1 MATGRSEHPFGNDT
15 HADFIRQLRAG
26 KRRAWRVFEREFT
39 PDIIDRLRALGA
51 DQRGMTE
58 EVLGKVL
65 ERVWG
70 RLDQYRGE
78 NVDQLR
84 GWVDQITR
92 NLFWDEL
99 RRLRRDRDRRRIN
112 LDESTDTEEGE
123 VCRGECMADV
133 QASPE
138 QAFAVKEL
146 CEKVRTALERR
157 LGSSGRQQA
166 ITQLLWKGITSP
178 AEIAGI
184 LQMSPGAVS
193 VHKNAIF
200 QLARQCLAEL
210 ESETSGNG
218 RPWR

>member
-1 MATGRSEHPFGNDT
+1 MATGRSGYPFGNDT

-26 KRRAWRVFEREFT
+26 KRWAWRVFEREFT

-51 DQRGMTE
+51 DQRGLTE

-65 ERVWG
+65 ERVWR

-78 NVDQLR
+78 NVDQLK

-99 RRLRRDRDRRRIN
+99 RRYRRERDRRGGN
-112 LDESTDTEEGE
+112 LDEPIDTKEGE
-123 VCRGECMADV
+123 ICRGECVADV

-138 QAFAVKEL
+138 QVFAVKEL
-146 CEKVRTALERR
+146 GEKIRKAMERR

-166 ITQLLWKGITSP
+166 INQLLWTGITSP

-200 QLARQCLAEL
+200 QVARQCLAEL
-210 ESETSGNG
+210 ERDTGGNG